1 MDLEKREF
9 RNMDAVKS
17 IWNDRIETAQRRFF
31 QSVRRTANGE
41 MTLQIMGEYLNQL
54 DNAKLGLNHSINSSD
69 ITQIFTDWDSLDVE
83 YRQIFLKENI
93 QKILVTDESVELKI

>member
-1 MDLEKREF
+1 
-9 RNMDAVKS
+9 
-17 IWNDRIETAQRRFF
+17 
-31 QSVRRTANGE
+31 
-41 MTLQIMGEYLNQL
+41 MGEYLNQL

-69 ITQIFTDWDSLDVE
+69 ITQIFTDWYSLDVE